1 MIIELSDENI
11 ERLEEL
17 TGMSIE
23 CEEDAEQAIQ
33 IVLELAD

>member
-1 MIIELSDENI
+1 MIIELSDKNI
-11 ERLEEL
+11 KRLEEL

-23 CEEDAEQAIQ
+23 REEDAEHAMQ

>member
-1 MIIELSDENI
+1 MIIELSDKDI

-23 CEEDAEQAIQ
+23 CKEESRRYK
-33 IVLELAD
+33 LY

>member
-23 CEEDAEQAIQ
+23 CEEDAEQAIL

>member
-1 MIIELSDENI
+1 MIIELSDKDI

-23 CEEDAEQAIQ
+23 CKEDAEQAIQ
-33 IVLELAD
+33 IVLKLAN